1 MSLYISSINSGSNG
15 NCYYVGNQQTA
26 VLIDVGISCREVEK
40 RFARMGLSMKIVK
53 AIFISHEHSDHI
65 KGLTVLSSKYRIP
78 VYVSTG
84 TLRNLPCS
92 VDAELIRIF
101 KGSENIKIDEITITP
116 FYKIHDAYDP
126 HSFMLSYNK
135 VNVGVF
141 TDLGRVCK
149 NLTKYFK
156 KCHAAF
162 LETNYDETML
172 DQGRY
177 PYFLKNRIRGGSGH
191 LSNRE
196 ALDLFINHRPEFLSH
211 LLLSHLSKDNNCVE
225 LVEELFNKHTTN
237 TQITVAG
244 RYQETSVYLIEPA
257 GMIKKAQLVI
267 KQKPAEA
274 QLSLF

>member
-15 NCYYVGNQQTA
+15 NCYYVGNQETGI
-26 VLIDVGISCREVEK
+26 LIDVGISCREVEK

-65 KGLTVLSSKYRIP
+65 KGLTVLSRKYRIP
-78 VYVSTG
+78 VYISTG

-92 VDAELIRIF
+92 IDQDLIRIF
-101 KGSENIKIDEITITP
+101 KGSETVKIDEITITP

-149 NLTKYFK
+149 NLTRYFK
-156 KCHAAF
+156 KCHAVF

-225 LVEELFNKHTTN
+225 LVTTLFKKHTTN
-237 TQITVAG
+237 TQIIIAS
-244 RYQETSVYLIEPA
+244 RFQETSVYLVESA
-257 GMIKKAQLVI
+257 ADLGVVKEVKNKRSEQ
-267 KQKPAEA
+267 A